1 MYNSIGLILFIPLI
15 DYTTKG
21 IISCIVIF
29 NGMLCHGSK
38 YLQLSCSRNLMI
50 NDVLCN
56 IIIGLFILYTEK
68 NDDTKLLILFSETIS
83 IFNFCI
89 NKIRYNS
96 SALLH
101 VLGIQ
106 LPLAISM
113 YHYQTID
120 SFEYSQYIRV
130 VF

>member
-1 MYNSIGLILFIPLI
+1 MYNAIGLILFVPLI

-21 IISCIVIF
+21 IISTIVIF
-29 NGMLCHGSK
+29 NGIMCHGSK
-38 YLQLSCSRNLMI
+38 YLQLSYSRNLMLH
-50 NDVLCN
+50 DVCWNVIL
-56 IIIGLFILYTEK
+56 GLFVLYTEK
-68 NDDTKLLILFSETIS
+68 NDDTKLLILFTETIS

-120 SFEYSQYIRV
+120 CFEYS
-130 VF
+130 

>member
-1 MYNSIGLILFIPLI
+1 MYNAIGLILFIPLI

-21 IISCIVIF
+21 VISTIVVF
-29 NGMLCHGSK
+29 NGILCHGSK
-38 YLQLSCSRNLMI
+38 YLQLSYSRNLMLH
-50 NDVLCN
+50 DVFWN
-56 IIIGLFILYTEK
+56 VIMGLFVLYTEK
-68 NDDTKLLILFSETIS
+68 NNDTKLLILFTETIS
-83 IFNFCI
+83 ILNFCI

-120 SFEYSQYIRV
+120 CFEYSL
-130 VF
+130 

>member
-1 MYNSIGLILFIPLI
+1 MYNAIGLIFFLPLI

-21 IISCIVIF
+21 IISTIVIF
-29 NGMLCHGSK
+29 NGILCHGSK
-38 YLQLSCSRNLMI
+38 YLQLNYSRNLMI
-50 NDVLCN
+50 HDVFWN
-56 IIIGLFILYTEK
+56 IIMGIFVLYTEK
-68 NDDTKLLILFSETIS
+68 NYDTKLLILFTETIS

-96 SALLH
+96 SAILH

-106 LPLAISM
+106 LPLSIAL

-120 SFEYSQYIRV
+120 FFEYS
-130 VF
+130 